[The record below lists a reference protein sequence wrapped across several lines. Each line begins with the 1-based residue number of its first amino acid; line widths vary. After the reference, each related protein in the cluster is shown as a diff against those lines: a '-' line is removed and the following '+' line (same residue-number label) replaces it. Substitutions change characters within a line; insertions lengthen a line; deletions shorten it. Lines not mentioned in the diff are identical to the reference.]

1 MARRIED
8 PEVERGRQII
18 RQMEKLERK
27 RRTPKYSGAVVF
39 LVALALIAA
48 ILLVVLGN
56 RDRFAFLWSRLAKPD
71 SIPVQK

>member
-1 MARRIED
+1 MPKRSKD
-8 PEVERGRQII
+8 PEVERGRQILK
-18 RQMEKLERK
+18 QMEKLER
-27 RRTPKYSGAVVF
+27 RRRIPKYSGAVIF

-56 RDRFAFLWSRLAKPD
+56 RDRFAFLWGRLARPD